1 MSGDFECTKVEAKA
15 EVTTTTTTTKPNA
28 NQEIVGKVHDVISA
42 NGRFLSEAS
51 LSLSLSTRVALLYS
65 VFFSSFRLFLFFARL
80 FVADSI
86 QPPNDTSE
94 KVRSIAAGNAC

>member
-51 LSLSLSTRVALLYS
+51 LSLSLPELLYS
-65 VFFSSFRLFLFFARL
+65 ILCSSLLFGSFSSLLGFL
-80 FVADSI
+80 
-86 QPPNDTSE
+86 
-94 KVRSIAAGNAC
+94 